1 MSWAVHNIAGSVAGT
16 QQAARATK
24 RDVDRKE
31 PAKARRARDEF
42 DQSADASEAE
52 HAEAVRSLK
61 DNTQEEAHE
70 DRQQH
75 GEQSSLPSEQHDT
88 AMVYHPGVPTPRIP
102 SREGTRVDIEG

>member
-16 QQAARATK
+16 QQQARVTK
-24 RDVDRKE
+24 REVERKE

-42 DQSADASEAE
+42 DQSTDASEVE

-70 DRQQH
+70 DRQEH
-75 GEQSSLPSEQHDT
+75 GGQDRLPSDAYDVT
-88 AMVYHPGVPTPRIP
+88 VVYGPDKRSGRSTITGGSKVDL
-102 SREGTRVDIEG
+102 EG